1 MASLINRVPP
11 GLLSL
16 LDIKASGQNPTILPD
31 TLVPQLDVTD
41 LYLNGFGE
49 QASVLT
55 AAITANGF
63 WGVTAFDA
71 GPGELIVLTSCVAYV
86 DANLGA
92 GTSLTYALVI
102 ADNTGVSA
110 PYALI
115 APEVT
120 GTVGGRPMTGSTR
133 NWIIPPGYRIGA
145 YATQGPYAVAPQ
157 VRIGG
162 RFVRLKV

>member
-1 MASLINRVPP
+1 MPSVVNRVPP

-16 LDIKASGQNPTILPD
+16 LAIKASGQNPSMLGD
-31 TLVPQLDVTD
+31 ALVPTIDVTS

-49 QASVLT
+49 SASVLT
-55 AAITANGF
+55 AAVTANGF

-92 GTSLTYALVI
+92 GTSITYALVI

-110 PYALI
+110 PYALL

-120 GTVGGRPMTGSTR
+120 GTVGGRPMTGSTQA
-133 NWIIPPGYRIGA
+133 WIIPPGYRVGA
-145 YATQGPYAVAPQ
+145 YATQGPYAIAPQ
-157 VRIGG
+157 IRIGG
-162 RFVRLKV
+162 RFVRLTV